1 MGPSR
6 RRVWGLGPRGTFLAA
21 DRGLVYRAGMG
32 PRVLLGVSGSIAAYK
47 AVEIARLLQKG
58 GAEVEAC
65 LTRGALAFVTP
76 LTFEAITRAPV
87 RTEVLGT
94 EGGEIAHVEQA
105 HAADL
110 ILVAPASA
118 NLLARLAAGFAD
130 DALTATILATRAP
143 LLLAPAMETGMW
155 DNPATTDNVARLVA
169 RGAQILGPG
178 EGALASGRS
187 GRGRMLEPE
196 EIVERAFLALGPRDF
211 AGRAVLVTAGP
222 TWEPLDPVRILS
234 NRSTGAMGIEIAVA
248 AARRGAQVTLVLG
261 PTHLVPPAHP
271 GLKVVRVETALQML
285 AAGEAALTPESVVI
299 GTAAVSDF
307 RPAASRPQ
315 KLKRSD
321 PAAANLALAENPDV
335 LATLGSKL
343 GAGGVLVGFAAET
356 EDVEAHALAKL
367 KKKGCQLIIAN
378 QVGPAQGFGAGETKV
393 VALDAAGGR
402 APFGPASKTKVA
414 QFVLDQVARVGKQ
427 RSG

>member
-1 MGPSR
+1 MD
-6 RRVWGLGPRGTFLAA
+6 VLAVE
-21 DRGLVYRAGMG
+21 RGLVYLANMG

-58 GAEVEAC
+58 GAEVEVC

-94 EGGEIAHVEQA
+94 DGGEIAHVEQA
-105 HAADL
+105 HAVDL

-118 NLLARLAAGFAD
+118 NVLARLAAGFAD

-155 DNPATTDNVARLVA
+155 ENPATTDNVARLVA

-187 GRGRMLEPE
+187 GRGRMLEPA
-196 EIVERAFLALGPRDF
+196 EIVEQVFGALGPRDF
-211 AGRAVLVTAGP
+211 AGREVLVTAGP

-248 AARRGAQVTLVLG
+248 AARRGGQVTLVLG
-261 PTHLVPPAHP
+261 PTHLVPPSHP

-285 AAGEAALTPESVVI
+285 AAAEAALRKNSVVI

-307 RPAASRPQ
+307 RPAAARPQ

-321 PAAANLALAENPDV
+321 PAAAQLALAENPDV
-335 LATLGSKL
+335 LATLGTKL
-343 GAGGVLVGFAAET
+343 GEGGLLVGFAAET
-356 EDVEAHALAKL
+356 EDVEAHALGKL
-367 KKKGCQLIIAN
+367 KKKGCHLIIAN
-378 QVGPAQGFGAGETKV
+378 QVGSAQGFGPGETKV
-393 VALDAAGGR
+393 VALDDVGGR
-402 APFGPASKTKVA
+402 AAFGPASKTKVA

>member
-1 MGPSR
+1 M
-6 RRVWGLGPRGTFLAA
+6 
-21 DRGLVYRAGMG
+21 
-32 PRVLLGVSGSIAAYK
+32 
-47 AVEIARLLQKG
+47 
-58 GAEVEAC
+58 
-65 LTRGALAFVTP
+65 
-76 LTFEAITRAPV
+76 
-87 RTEVLGT
+87 
-94 EGGEIAHVEQA
+94 
-105 HAADL
+105 
-110 ILVAPASA
+110 
-118 NLLARLAAGFAD
+118 
-130 DALTATILATRAP
+130 
-143 LLLAPAMETGMW
+143 
-155 DNPATTDNVARLVA
+155 
-169 RGAQILGPG
+169 
-178 EGALASGRS
+178 
-187 GRGRMLEPE
+187 
-196 EIVERAFLALGPRDF
+196 
-211 AGRAVLVTAGP
+211 
-222 TWEPLDPVRILS
+222 
-234 NRSTGAMGIEIAVA
+234 
-248 AARRGAQVTLVLG
+248 TLVLG